1 MEKAFELAN
10 NLFKNTTVFLSNDG
24 IISSDLKE
32 LIDKKE
38 IYKININYIDFTNRV
53 TVKKIIYRL
62 YAFIVQQYEYFMI
75 RKYMPSVNSLVNDI
89 ITGELFVL
97 DIPEFILWSIEN
109 NVSFKRAQPLISLED
124 LQIDIETVLEIFTS
138 AFQYKNISGNNK
150 FFINKFKI

>member
-53 TVKKIIYRL
+53 TVNK
-62 YAFIVQQYEYFMI
+62 
-75 RKYMPSVNSLVNDI
+75 
-89 ITGELFVL
+89 
-97 DIPEFILWSIEN
+97 SI
-109 NVSFKRAQPLISLED
+109 
-124 LQIDIETVLEIFTS
+124 
-138 AFQYKNISGNNK
+138 
-150 FFINKFKI
+150 